1 MQIHW
6 GIIAMAITINLLSAL
21 QQHFFGVLGIAEYW
35 PLNCNHR
42 CHVHGQR
49 SHAQSFLTR
58 GLLYDSTFMCRDAAG
73 SPLPSE
79 TLEACKAS
87 DAVLLAAIGG

>member
-1 MQIHW
+1 M
-6 GIIAMAITINLLSAL
+6 
-21 QQHFFGVLGIAEYW
+21 
-35 PLNCNHR
+35 
-42 CHVHGQR
+42 HGQP